1 MQVLEGDAMRA
12 SLSHSVAT
20 RERRSANGTDEHRE
34 AGRELDERERGCRA
48 ESRRG
53 EALERLFD
61 STGMRDGTMHRGVC
75 YYSGVIREWLCT
87 GWRTRKTRTTATCR
101 QASTRRTAWRCCHS
115 WAVI

>member
-48 ESRRG
+48 ERAEEERRCKGCLMARGCEMERCIEGFARLIHRLMIG
-53 EALERLFD
+53 E
-61 STGMRDGTMHRGVC
+61 
-75 YYSGVIREWLCT
+75 
-87 GWRTRKTRTTATCR
+87 
-101 QASTRRTAWRCCHS
+101 
-115 WAVI
+115 